1 MNSNTINMVVS
12 YNMFL
17 ETWFKMDEDIAI
29 INQNTRIAL
38 IKNFFKKNAK
48 RFLILLITSLIIL
61 VALFTF
67 DEFKERKKKKFAEIY
82 NSIIFDT
89 NKYSEIEIKD
99 KMIEIINSKIETY
112 SNLAL
117 YYLIDKKLEKNQN
130 EIKNLFDKVIS
141 STKDF
146 EHKNLTIFKKA
157 LYFSD
162 KFNEVEIL
170 EILNPLINSD
180 SIWKQHG
187 LLLMGD
193 YYFHNKQFNKSKEF
207 FQKIIELKNV
217 NPTIKIEVEQRLNR
231 DFSE

>member
-1 MNSNTINMVVS
+1 
-12 YNMFL
+12 
-17 ETWFKMDEDIAI
+17 MDEDIAI

-67 DEFKERKKKKFAEIY
+67 DEFKEREKKKFAEIY

-141 STKDF
+141 STKDL

-217 NPTIKIEVEQRLNR
+217 NPKIKIEVEKRLNR

>member
-1 MNSNTINMVVS
+1 
-12 YNMFL
+12 
-17 ETWFKMDEDIAI
+17 MDEDIAI

-99 KMIEIINSKIETY
+99 KMLEIINSKIETY